1 MRRTILAVRR
11 PLALAALVAL
21 AAPLAGCNSLFK
33 HGTLIEEPPAH
44 REPTTTSIYGDWV
57 LATPSDST
65 AFAGASLVEL
75 NVTRSSFTITATY
88 PQSSPTVVQGTLSTT
103 DGALLTL
110 TPTSGTRSGRGGPL
124 ALVAGQPVTVL
135 ASAAGNTM
143 VFSPPGGVTASDP
156 SSVWHRKAA
165 AKAAGDLPA
174 KTP

>member
-1 MRRTILAVRR
+1 MRRTRFAPLLLA
-11 PLALAALVAL
+11 
-21 AAPLAGCNSLFK
+21 AAPLLLVGACRSVNEAFK
-33 HGTLIEEPPAH
+33 ISEEPPAH

-75 NVTRSSFTITATY
+75 SLARSSFTITATY
-88 PQSSPTVVQGTLSTT
+88 PHAATTVVRGTAATAD

-110 TPTSGTRSGRGGPL
+110 TPTSGTQSGGRG
-124 ALVAGQPVTVL
+124 ALVLVANQPVSVL

-143 VFSPPGGVTASDP
+143 VFSPPGGVTSAEP
-156 SSVWHRKAA
+156 SSVWHRKDA
-165 AKAAGDLPA
+165 AKAAGTIPA